1 MENILTGNTQENKV
15 KFPIPFEPHKS
26 NRFIIKS
33 DGTEIPD
40 YLFRNYKIYNDND
53 IIFFETEF
61 IETIN
66 VTINPLD
73 LFKIIGFSIQNLDP
87 TGVVTQELYF
97 EVKGL
102 NFEKTASYNDNTLL
116 TTKLKVITKNMRF
129 IINSNI

>member
-33 DGTEIPD
+33 DGIEIPD

-53 IIFFETEF
+53 IIYFETEF
-61 IETIN
+61 IESIN